1 MYCSSLALSLFGDQL
16 QRCVDFF
23 FFFAACWVSFR
34 GSLLAL
40 CCLTLVLLAFPVSA
54 AAAEDCAEESDGADG
69 DDRCLGFR
77 DACADQ
83 SAFCFSSSL
92 SQTLLASADGIKA
105 PDLEVPREWGPSS
118 PPLGFPMSGG
128 GGVVTCSSVDTTL
141 TRARNGLGRDSDAGV
156 RYNAEPC
163 QAPLVPDNWMRAS
176 AGVPMELDVPAADVD
191 PSGLQSSLS
200 MNVAIDPPVLDWG
213 RRDLYAASMATLTV
227 VNLNNDS
234 ALRLYE
240 PFSTDPQFYVYGYE
254 DLELQPGDNA
264 TVTFI
269 FLPKLL
275 GSSSAHLVVQTN
287 FGGFIIHAKGM
298 AVSSPYQILP
308 LTGID
313 VVIGGQVGR
322 NLSIYNPHDDTLY
335 VEEVA
340 VWMSSLES
348 TRYSSH
354 LVCQLGPFDG
364 ALELSSSSNWYTAS
378 SDESGWPVMY
388 IRPSEQW
395 EVLPSRRNTVIE
407 FKLQALSEGK
417 VFGAICL
424 KMRNCTPGTM
434 HTFVTP
440 IELEVH
446 TRTYYDSSGLIA
458 VTFEHIST
466 CGESGSIFSLSLR
479 NGAPKLLR
487 IVGISEDDRNG
498 PMIFQVKY
506 LNGLILFPDTVTDI
520 ALVRYTS
527 SVPEDISFDSCNIV
541 VETNSTLGSSVI
553 IPCKDL
559 VRASLSYASTAVVA
573 ESDGPFTRPLH
584 EEAISANAR
593 TGTLGSMLQIED
605 LHNVKPTIMR
615 AVKADDTILRQWRSH
630 GTSDGISILMD
641 HEIMFPIVQI
651 GSQFS
656 KWIKVHNPSLEHA
669 AMQLVVN
676 SEEIIDQCKTVTDVC
691 ELTFSSKSPEINSTE
706 TRFGFSLSDVA
717 ITEAHVGPSETALL
731 GPIVFRP
738 SNRCM
743 WSSMVLI
750 RNNLSGVELL
760 PLRAYGGRQSIVLL
774 EESKP
779 AWKLEFNLGSNI
791 QNVQNKSTMTKQ
803 EVPSSLCSQQ
813 LTKEIHVKN
822 SGDLP
827 LQVTKVKISGA
838 DCGVDGFAVDNCK
851 GFSLAPSESI
861 RMLISFQADFSSA
874 MVKRDL
880 ELVMTTGIFPIPM
893 TANIPVC
900 MLNQCRKSYLR
911 SAHWK
916 LLVLFFGAL
925 TLLVLVFV
933 RYPPHSLAGGSQDH
947 YIKIDDRKST
957 IFEENRKSPV
967 SKTLKPSF
975 LHQSSKKSR
984 AIKEHKRTEEALAEK
999 YPASV
1004 IDSSKSTDDKNNPDE
1019 ELPTSTMSV
1028 SPSNPVE
1035 DKASGEAPR
1044 TSENLTIRIA
1054 RDKGKRRK
1062 RKVGG
1067 AGLAGKF
1074 EVSSS
1079 HSGNSTPSSPLSQS
1093 STPKQGWSFSGAPS
1107 ELKHGNRHET
1117 GFDVEA
1123 TTSSTGTNREKKT
1136 WSQVAKEQPR
1146 SRSASPGTP
1155 SPSASAL
1162 TTTTWRSPMLSTS
1175 SPIAPH
1181 ARAPGSNLV
1190 KDKAVK
1196 RGEGARLKKDFTYD
1210 IWGDHF
1216 PANLLGIVRNGAPC
1230 KMPVASEGASY
1241 SLFAREPQT
1250 LMMKPSS
1257 SAPPVSRGRGS
1268 PPSDVATGYG
1278 IK

>member
-1 MYCSSLALSLFGDQL
+1 MVTTVKSRPPHASSAMSG
-16 QRCVDFF
+16 RRHRSSPASPFF
-23 FFFAACWVSFR
+23 SSITRRPLV
-34 GSLLAL
+34 AL
-40 CCLTLVLLAFPVSA
+40 CCLTFVLLVFSAAA
-54 AAAEDCAEESDGADG
+54 AAAEDCAEESDGAEADG
-69 DDRCLGFR
+69 LCLGFR
-77 DACADQ
+77 DSCADQ
-83 SAFCFSSSL
+83 STFCFSSSVA
-92 SQTLLASADGIKA
+92 QTLLASEDGIKA
-105 PDLEVPREWGPSS
+105 PDLESSRDWEPSS
-118 PPLGFPMSGG
+118 RPWSFPMSGG

-141 TRARNGLGRDSDAGV
+141 TRARNGLGRDGDAGA
-156 RYNAEPC
+156 RYNVASC
-163 QAPLVPDNWMRAS
+163 QSPLVPDNWIRAS
-176 AGVPMELDVPAADVD
+176 AGVPMELDGMAADAI
-191 PSGLQSSLS
+191 PSGLHSSLS
-200 MNVAIDPPVLDWG
+200 MNVAIEPPVLDWG
-213 RRDLYAASMATLTV
+213 RIDLYAASMANLTV
-227 VNLNNDS
+227 VNLNKDS

-254 DLELQPGDNA
+254 DLELQPGENA
-264 TVTFI
+264 TVTFV

-313 VVIGGQVGR
+313 VAIGGQLEM
-322 NLSIYNPHDDTLY
+322 NLSIYNPYDDALY
-335 VEEVA
+335 VDEVA

-354 LVCQLGPFDG
+354 LVCQRGPFDG
-364 ALELSSSSNWYTAS
+364 ALELPSSSSWYAAS
-378 SDESGWPVMY
+378 SEEFGWPVVY
-388 IRPSEQW
+388 VKPSEQW
-395 EVLPSRRNTVIE
+395 EVLPSKMNNVIDI
-407 FKLQALSEGK
+407 KLQALSEGK

-424 KMRNCTPGTM
+424 KLRNCTHGTM
-434 HTFVTP
+434 CTFVIP
-440 IELEVH
+440 IEIEVH
-446 TRTYYDSSGLIA
+446 TRTYYDSSGLVA
-458 VTFEHIST
+458 VTLEPMPT
-466 CGESGSIFSLSLR
+466 CDESGSIFSLSLR
-479 NGAPKLLR
+479 NDGPKLLR
-487 IVGISEDDRNG
+487 VAGVTEDDRNG

-527 SVPEDISFDSCNIV
+527 SVPEDVSFDSCNIV
-541 VETNSTLGSSVI
+541 VETNSTFGSSI
-553 IPCKDL
+553 MIPCKDL
-559 VRASLSYASTAVVA
+559 VRASLSYTSNAIVA
-573 ESDGPFTRPLH
+573 ESDGPLTRPLY
-584 EEAISANAR
+584 EEVISANAR
-593 TGTLGSMLQIED
+593 TGILGSILQVED
-605 LHNVKPTIMR
+605 NNAKLAFVR

-630 GTSDGISILMD
+630 GTSDGISVLVD
-641 HEIMFPIVQI
+641 HEMMFPVVQI

-669 AMQLVVN
+669 AMQLIVN
-676 SEEIIDQCKTVTDVC
+676 SEEIINQCKAVTDAC

-706 TRFGFSLSDVA
+706 TRFGFSLSDAA
-717 ITEAHVGPSETALL
+717 ITVANVGPLETVLL
-731 GPIVFRP
+731 GPVVFRP
-738 SNRCM
+738 SNSCM

-750 RNNLSGVELL
+750 RNNLSGVEML

-779 AWKLEFNLGSNI
+779 AWKLEFNLGSN
-791 QNVQNKSTMTKQ
+791 VQNKSTMAKQ

-822 SGDLP
+822 SGDIH

-838 DCGVDGFAVDNCK
+838 DCGVDGFTVDNCK
-851 GFSLAPSESI
+851 GFSLAPSESV

-874 MVKRDL
+874 MVQRDL

-893 TANIPVC
+893 TANIPAC

-911 SAHWK
+911 SAHCK
-916 LLVLFFGAL
+916 LLVFFFGAL
-925 TLLVLVFV
+925 TLLVLIFV
-933 RYPPHSLAGGSQDH
+933 RYAPHSLTMGSQDH
-947 YIKIDDRKST
+947 YIEIDDRKCT
-957 IFEENRKSPV
+957 IFEENRKSTI

-975 LHQSSKKSR
+975 LNQSSKKSR
-984 AIKEHKRTEEALAEK
+984 TIKGQKRTEEALAEK

-1004 IDSSKSTDDKNNPDE
+1004 VGSSQSTDEKNNSDE
-1019 ELPTSTMSV
+1019 KLHITSLPMS
-1028 SPSNPVE
+1028 PANPVE
-1035 DKASGEAPR
+1035 YRDSREAPE

-1062 RKVGG
+1062 RKVGST
-1067 AGLAGKF
+1067 GLAGKF

-1093 STPKQGWSFSGAPS
+1093 STPKQGWSSSGTPS
-1107 ELKHGNRHET
+1107 ELKRENKVDT

-1123 TTSSTGTNREKKT
+1123 TTSSTRTNREKKT

-1146 SRSASPGTP
+1146 SRSASPGIT
-1155 SPSASAL
+1155 SPSTPA
-1162 TTTTWRSPMLSTS
+1162 PSTS
-1175 SPIAPH
+1175 TPLSASSQIALH
-1181 ARAPGSNLV
+1181 SRAPGSNLK

-1196 RGEGARLKKDFTYD
+1196 RDVGAKLKKDFTYD
-1210 IWGDHF
+1210 IWGDHL
-1216 PANLLGIVRNGAPC
+1216 PRNLLVIVRQAAPC
-1230 KMPVASEGASY
+1230 KMPYASEGAPY

-1250 LMMKPSS
+1250 LMMKPS

-1268 PPSDVATGYG
+1268 PPSDVASGYG